1 MIALAVGLG
10 VLGII
15 ALRRARYR
23 CGGAGYYGY
32 GWHGP
37 WAPHPDDAHGEGGDD
52 DGAHGH
58 HGPHRRHR
66 RGGPPWMRGRRGRR
80 GRWMLHAALSRIDA
94 TPAQERAI
102 VGEIDR
108 FRERVSG
115 VREGLKDAN
124 LDLAAAVRGPLL
136 DDAALGAVL
145 GRVDGAT
152 SEARA
157 AALDALRNI
166 HAVLDD
172 KQRAELADM
181 IERRGGRGG
190 GAGGGRGWFRMGPYR

>member
-10 VLGII
+10 VLGFF
-15 ALRRARYR
+15 ALRRARRGCY
-23 CGGAGYYGY
+23 AGEYGY
-32 GWHGP
+32 GWQAP
-37 WAPHPDDAHGEGGDD
+37 WAAYEGEAEHAH
-52 DGAHGH
+52 H
-58 HGPHRRHR
+58 HRRHR
-66 RGGPPWMRGRRGRR
+66 GHRGRRGRR

-108 FRERVSG
+108 LRERVSG
-115 VREGLKDAN
+115 VRDGLHDTN
-124 LDLAAAVRGPLL
+124 VDLAAAVRGPLL

-152 SEARA
+152 SEVRA

-172 KQRAELADM
+172 KQRAALADL
-181 IERRGGRGG
+181 IERRGGGRGSG
-190 GAGGGRGWFRMGPYR
+190 GAGGWFRMGPYR